1 MKYSFFIGVD
11 VSKAT
16 LDFCLMSEGKNM
28 FYLQTSNDQ
37 KGIKEFIKQ
46 CKQFSGFDIKKA
58 VFCMEHTG
66 IYNNPLLEFLSG
78 SNIAAW
84 LESSLHIK
92 HSSGLRRGK
101 DDKLDA
107 EYIARYAFRNR
118 DQVKLWKPS
127 RQVIKQLKSLTALRK
142 RLIIAKKNLK
152 TALQEGGAFLD
163 KSVQMEIKRC
173 CDSSLKALEKDLK
186 KVDRKLDEVIRS
198 DEELNRLFNLITSV
212 EGIGPVTAREIIM
225 TTNERPPLRF
235 KTFTNPKKYA
245 CYAGVVPFPYRS
257 GSSIR
262 GRNKVSHVANK
273 SVKTLLHMSAL
284 SAIRNCQEMKAYYER
299 KIQEGKHVM
308 SVINAIRNKLILRV
322 FAVVRENQKYDKNY
336 MPALV

>member
-16 LDFCLMSEGKNM
+16 LDFCLVSEGKNM
-28 FYLQTSNDQ
+28 FHLRASNDQ
-37 KGIKEFIKQ
+37 KGIKEFLKQ
-46 CKQFSGFDIKKA
+46 CMQFSGFDVEKA

-66 IYNNPLLEFLSG
+66 IYNNPLLEFLSN

-107 EYIARYAFRNR
+107 EHIARYAFRNR

-127 RQVIKQLKSLTALRK
+127 RQVIKQLKSLTALRT

-152 TALQEGGAFLD
+152 TALHEGKGFLD
-163 KSVQMEIKRC
+163 KSIQKEIKKC

-186 KVDRKLDEVIRS
+186 KADSKLDEVIKS
-198 DEELNRLFNLITSV
+198 DEELNRLFSIITSV

-225 TTNERPPLRF
+225 TTNEF

-284 SAIRNCQEMKAYYER
+284 SAIRNCQEMKKYYER

-308 SVINAIRNKLILRV
+308 SVLNAVRNKLILRI
-322 FAVVRENQKYDKNY
+322 FAVVKKNQKYDKNY
-336 MPALV
+336 VHSLV